1 MVVLKQRAASLTLIG
16 LTACGSATQPG
27 GTPRELRPRAV
38 TAAPTSGKPDQ
49 AQGQWLWTRR
59 DLAIFERSRRRLP
72 ELSAGVFIG
81 ELECAQGRVA
91 LRRGLSPLIAGA
103 AARALVVRL
112 GDSMQACF
120 AELDADDLAKD
131 LDDRF
136 SKLLR
141 EANETGVH
149 FRELQ
154 LDYDAPVSK
163 LEGYARLLRYLRAHS
178 LNGVELWI
186 TSIPSHL
193 ERPGYGLALRGVVT
207 GHIIQVF
214 DTGLRCND
222 QEASRLHA
230 ALEAEGLPYRVGYG
244 TFERAGA
251 APDRSHRCWLSVTR
265 SWHADANFFGF
276 WLFPAGVGD
285 DAALAMVSP

>member
-1 MVVLKQRAASLTLIG
+1 MLVLKRWAASLTLIG
-16 LTACGSATQPG
+16 LAACGSAAQPG
-27 GTPRELRPRAV
+27 STRREFQPLAL
-38 TAAPTSGKPDQ
+38 APTPTSVKPDQ

-81 ELECAQGRVA
+81 ELVCAQGRVA
-91 LRRGLSPLIAGA
+91 LRRGLSPLLAGA
-103 AARALVVRL
+103 APRALVVRL
-112 GDSMQACF
+112 ADSMQACF
-120 AELDADDLAKD
+120 AKLAADDLARD

-136 SKLLR
+136 SKLLH
-141 EANETGVH
+141 EANDTGVH

-163 LEGYARLLRYLRAHS
+163 LEGYACLLRYLRAHS
-178 LNGVELWI
+178 LKGVELWI
-186 TSIPSHL
+186 TSVPSHL
-193 ERPGYGLALRGVVT
+193 EAPGYGTALRGVVT

-230 ALEAEGLPYRVGYG
+230 ALEAQGLPYRVGYG

-265 SWHADANFFGF
+265 PWRTDANFAGF

-285 DAALAMVSP
+285 DAALAVVSP